1 MKGLLTAAVVVAVAV
16 SPATAQEQTL
26 VGHGI
31 ESGGFGAPVVKFTQ
45 VNGEFGVLVGGRGGW
60 IINHVFVLGGGG
72 YGLVN
77 DIWVRGF
84 VPEPRL
90 QFGYGGIEL
99 EGIIASNSLVH
110 FTVAGLVGGGGV
122 TLGVD
127 PSDAVFVL
135 EPQANLELNV
145 TPFMRINVGGG
156 YRWVTDVD
164 LYPLTNRD
172 FSAAFGSL
180 ALKFGKF

>member
-1 MKGLLTAAVVVAVAV
+1 MKGLLTAVVVVAVAV

-110 FTVAGLVGGGGV
+110 FTVVGLVGGGGV
-122 TLGVD
+122 SVALLAGIWVSNFPEALGSTVNLTRAGTGKRKIRLLWLGIL
-127 PSDAVFVL
+127 AV
-135 EPQANLELNV
+135 
-145 TPFMRINVGGG
+145 
-156 YRWVTDVD
+156 
-164 LYPLTNRD
+164 
-172 FSAAFGSL
+172 SL
-180 ALKFGKF
+180 CSE

>member
-1 MKGLLTAAVVVAVAV
+1 MKGLLTTVLAVAVSV

-45 VNGEFGVLVGGRGGW
+45 VNGEFGLMVGGRGGW
-60 IINHVFVLGGGG
+60 IINHRFVLGGGG

-77 DIWVRGF
+77 DSWVNG
-84 VPEPRL
+84 VPLESQL
-90 QFGYGGIEL
+90 QFGYGGLEL
-99 EGIIASNSLVH
+99 EGIIASNSIVH
-110 FTVAGLVGGGGV
+110 FTVSSLVGGGGV
-122 TLGVD
+122 TFGLTQ
-127 PSDAVFVL
+127 SDAVFVL
-135 EPQANLELNV
+135 EPQATVELNI
-145 TPFMRINVGGG
+145 TSFMRMNVGGG

-164 LYPLTNRD
+164 LYPFTNGD